1 MNMKKNLTKVIVNNS
16 KKIAMNVGKLT
27 GTAIVIAYVTP
38 KSKEVGKETI
48 ELISQQV
55 RLIRNITM
63 GK

>member
-1 MNMKKNLTKVIVNNS
+1 MNVKKNVVKVVINNS
-16 KKIAMNVGKLT
+16 KKIAINVVKLT
-27 GTAIVIAYVTP
+27 GTAIAIAYITP

-48 ELISQQV
+48 ELIGQQA

>member
-1 MNMKKNLTKVIVNNS
+1 MNVKKNVVKVIASNS

-27 GTAIVIAYVTP
+27 GTAIIIAYVTP

>member
-1 MNMKKNLTKVIVNNS
+1 MNMKKNVVKVITNNS
-16 KKIAMNVGKLT
+16 KKIAINVGKLT

>member
-1 MNMKKNLTKVIVNNS
+1 MNINKNVTKVVINNS
-16 KKIAMNVGKLT
+16 KKIVMNLGKLT
-27 GTAIVIAYVTP
+27 ATAVAIAYVTP

-48 ELISQQV
+48 ELISQQA

>member
-1 MNMKKNLTKVIVNNS
+1 MNMKKNVVKVIASNS

-27 GTAIVIAYVTP
+27 GTAIVIAYITP
-38 KSKEVGKETI
+38 KSKEIGKETV
-48 ELISQQV
+48 ELIAQQV